1 MRLLVLA
8 FILALM
14 LSGCLQQPEPATPQ
28 NATPPQPQP
37 IPPSGNLTP
46 PAQNQTSGNISQAPL
61 PQPPPANIT
70 LNQTGN
76 QSQGNKGGNA
86 TTSNQTFNQTTNG
99 TSASNAPAG
108 LPFPDSNYSLFLDD
122 VSLVPT
128 SSGPCGIFSIRD
140 QSQSILDKMLICP
153 PESADWTSP
162 EGHLY
167 RIRVDEVA
175 AGYTMQ
181 TNWAEVEI
189 FG

>member
-8 FILALM
+8 VIALM
-14 LSGCLQQPEPATPQ
+14 LSGCLQQPEPAPPG
-28 NATPPQPQP
+28 NATTPQPQP
-37 IPPSGNLTP
+37 APPPANATP

-61 PQPPPANIT
+61 PQPIPANIT
-70 LNQTGN
+70 PNQTGN
-76 QSQGNKGGNA
+76 QSQGNQNGSA
-86 TTSNQTFNQTTNG
+86 TNQTFNQTTNY
-99 TSASNAPAG
+99 TSASNAPEG

-128 SSGPCGIFSIRD
+128 SSEPCGIFSIRD
-140 QSQSILDKMLICP
+140 RNQSILDKMLICP

-181 TNWAEVEI
+181 TNWAKVEI